1 MSRETFPNCNNNL
14 VKYYLYQASIASA
27 TQSEGWGSPKCNG
40 SYLKDNYGYET
51 GSSSVHE
58 RENKNKKK
66 PILKLIQKGKEKKKK
81 EKRKRKNK
89 QTKLIQKKE
98 REKKKEERKKKQTTP
113 RQRKRLLE
121 ETDKARDAKDVIT
134 SSLSFIF
141 YYASANLFVRTGQQ
155 PESHQPLFI
164 FYTQ

>member
-1 MSRETFPNCNNNL
+1 VSSIAAHPPLAKAHTRTCKPGRMSRETFPNCNNNL

-81 EKRKRKNK
+81 EK
-89 QTKLIQKKE
+89 KE
-98 REKKKEERKKKQTTP
+98 KKKQTNETNSKKGKGEKE
-113 RQRKRLLE
+113 RRKKE
-121 ETDKARDAKDVIT
+121 KTND
-134 SSLSFIF
+134 SSTKKTTVGG
-141 YYASANLFVRTGQQ
+141 NR
-155 PESHQPLFI
+155 
-164 FYTQ
+164 

>member
-1 MSRETFPNCNNNL
+1 MSSIAAHPPLAKAHTRTCKPGRMSRETFPNCNNNL

-58 RENKNKKK
+58 RENKKTKTNFEINSKRE
-66 PILKLIQKGKEKKKK
+66 EKKKQEKK
-81 EKRKRKNK
+81 EKKNK

-98 REKKKEERKKKQTTP
+98 REKKKKRKKQN
-113 RQRKRLLE
+113 KRLLDK
-121 ETDKARDAKDVIT
+121 ETTVGR
-134 SSLSFIF
+134 
-141 YYASANLFVRTGQQ
+141 NR
-155 PESHQPLFI
+155 
-164 FYTQ
+164 

>member
-1 MSRETFPNCNNNL
+1 MWVYQGVDR
-14 VKYYLYQASIASA
+14 VYQAGEES
-27 TQSEGWGSPKCNG
+27 G

-66 PILKLIQKGKEKKKK
+66 TNFETNSKKGRKKEKKEKKKQTNETNSKKGKGEKERRKK
-81 EKRKRKNK
+81 EKTNDSS
-89 QTKLIQKKE
+89 TK
-98 REKKKEERKKKQTTP
+98 
-113 RQRKRLLE
+113 KRLLE
-121 ETDKARDAKDVIT
+121 ETDKGRDAKDVIT